1 MLSWAGLATADAGGA
16 PGPQRL
22 DRLRREIRLL
32 SAERDRFVSRE
43 KGVLGRLDRLAA
55 EARLLDAQR
64 EKLRLELDAARQA
77 LEQAS
82 AEETAAGEKL
92 AGARGVFRGTVLL
105 LHRIGPFA
113 RLRPLLD
120 APDADRLAAALRLS
134 HELSSSQRQQV
145 AAIQQGLAELA
156 RIREERE
163 SRRRE
168 LTGLEQK
175 ADAAREELSR
185 TIRSRRALLR
195 RIREEKQAREA
206 ALGELKRASEE
217 LSAIISGLS
226 PPREIALDVRKF
238 RGLLERPVKA
248 RVSIGFGDRR
258 DSRFGTVIPHRGWD
272 LGAEFGMPVKSP
284 FAARV
289 AFADWFRGYGLVVV
303 LDHGHGI
310 HTVYAHLSA
319 VQVHVGD
326 KLDAGQTIG
335 RVGDTGSLKGPYLYL
350 EVREGGKAV
359 DPARWFRPR

>member
-1 MLSWAGLATADAGGA
+1 M
-16 PGPQRL
+16 R
-22 DRLRREIRLL
+22 
-32 SAERDRFVSRE
+32 RE

-55 EARLLDAQR
+55 EARLLDAKR
-64 EKLRLELDAARQA
+64 EKLRLELDDARDA
-77 LEQAS
+77 LERTG

-92 AGARGVFRGTVLL
+92 AAAREVFRGTVLL
-105 LHRIGPFA
+105 LHRVGPFA

-134 HELSSSQRQQV
+134 HELSSSQRRQV
-145 AAIQQGLAELA
+145 AAIQQGLADLT
-156 RIREERE
+156 RIRQQRE
-163 SRRRE
+163 SRQRE
-168 LTGLEQK
+168 LAALERK
-175 ADAAREELSR
+175 ASAAREELGL

-195 RIREEKQAREA
+195 RIREEKQARDA
-206 ALGELKRASEE
+206 ALGELERASQE
-217 LSAIISGLS
+217 LTAIISGLS

-238 RGLLERPVKA
+238 RGLLERPVTA
-248 RVSIGFGDRR
+248 RVRVGFGDRR

-272 LGAEFGMPVKSP
+272 LGAKFGEPVKSP

-319 VQVHVGD
+319 VQVEVGD
-326 KLDAGQTIG
+326 KLEAGRTIG

-359 DPARWFRPR
+359 DPARWFRARSPV